1 MSLEFQ
7 NIKRTTTTKKKLML
21 WINID
26 ICEAFEGM
34 DPPGVTVQ
42 EKMRQ
47 VLKHFVEGGFDSI
60 EAVPAKYETTMTA
73 AQAYTVAEEK
83 TYDDLADL

>member
-34 DPPGVTVQ
+34 SPPGVTVQ

-47 VLKHFVEGGFDSI
+47 VLKHFVEGGFDCI
-60 EAVPAKYETTMTA
+60 EAVSTPTYPSDPGYN
-73 AQAYTVAEEK
+73 YTD
-83 TYDDLADL
+83 DDLADL

>member
-26 ICEAFEGM
+26 ICEAFEAM

-47 VLKHFVEGGFDSI
+47 VLKHFVEGGFDQVEHS
-60 EAVPAKYETTMTA
+60 APSYPSNPAYN
-73 AQAYTVAEEK
+73 
-83 TYDDLADL
+83 YDDELADL